1 MQIKRRQCY
10 HRQILLYF
18 ILDDNTFIFFVD
30 IICKKLGI
38 FIYVTVE
45 KLSFDQKRL
54 IVDKV
59 KT

>member
-10 HRQILLYF
+10 HRPILLYF

-45 KLSFDQKRL
+45 KLSFDQ
-54 IVDKV
+54 
-59 KT
+59 